1 MTKVNFERVLPFEA
15 TKLFEMVGDVDKYPD
30 YIPWITSMR
39 VTNRTTVSEGVTR
52 FDAEAGVGFKFLS
65 ERFSTRVT
73 RNEGA
78 RTIDIHLLKGP
89 FKTLICQWK
98 FEDADWMGKPGGCR
112 ASLVMDFEFKNPFL
126 TGFLKANFDK
136 AVARLMACFEGR
148 AETLYPKAV

>member
-1 MTKVNFERVLPFEA
+1 MTRVNFERVLPFEA
-15 TKLFEMVGDVDKYPD
+15 AKLFEMVGDVEKYPD

-39 VTNRTTVSEGVTR
+39 VFNRGEVSEGVTR

-73 RNEGA
+73 RTEAA
-78 RTIDIHLLKGP
+78 RTIDIVLLRGP
-89 FKTLICQWK
+89 FKRLVCRWK

-112 ASLVMDFEFKNPFL
+112 TTLTMDFEFKNPFL

-136 AVARLMACFEGR
+136 AVAKLMACFEGR
-148 AETLYPKAV
+148 AATLYPKAV